1 MFQPIK
7 ANFPV
12 RITSKAI
19 LTVSV
24 YILVYFLPHTKTNN
38 THTHTQTHTHT
49 CGNYSRYLRHC
60 GNLFIAIVNISQLR
74 RFVSGAQRNEFAS
87 LQLLAIPSAIALQP
101 IEISSRIDRDVG
113 WRVWKILNVHSQRI
127 SVYLSSAIKLFRAN
141 FNWTTNPILHDEYNK
156 ILASKAE
163 FY

>member
-1 MFQPIK
+1 MCGISCEVISRESKQVLGSLMFQPIK

-113 WRVWKILNVHSQRI
+113 
-127 SVYLSSAIKLFRAN
+127 
-141 FNWTTNPILHDEYNK
+141 
-156 ILASKAE
+156 
-163 FY
+163 